1 MSMTALIHTNSTGN
15 IIIQLKGSLDYEYSG
30 NLQKEIES
38 ILKEHPTSKVTLDL
52 FFLEF
57 VGSSGI
63 GTFVNTISYFN
74 QGHNRVELCNVKPEF
89 VKVFKL
95 YKQYDI
101 TQIIRFSD
109 DEYTE
114 AA

>member
-1 MSMTALIHTNSTGN
+1 MTALIHTNSTGN

-30 NLQKEIES
+30 TLHKEIEE
-38 ILKEHPTSKVTLDL
+38 ILAEHPASMVTLDL
-52 FFLEF
+52 YFLEF

-63 GTFVNTISYFN
+63 GSFVNTVAKLN
-74 QGHNRVELCNVKPEF
+74 QKRVCVELSNVQPEF
-89 VKVFKL
+89 MKVFKL

-101 TQIIRFSD
+101 TQVIQCSEDGLSD
-109 DEYTE
+109 